1 MAACKGLFRVAAGKT
16 ACGNGLTRVD
26 ERGVIADEIIAW
38 LKLKPHPKE
47 GGFYSETWR
56 ADEMIPAGMLPAR
69 YPGQRSFSTCIYY
82 LLAPGTFSA
91 IHRLQSDEIFHFY
104 LGDPVEMLQL
114 SPDGTGKTMVL
125 GPDLQAGMTPQV
137 IVPRGVWQGSQLV
150 EGGKFALLGCT
161 VAPGFDFADYEHG
174 QREDLM
180 AGYPEFR
187 DQIVAL
193 TAE

>member
-1 MAACKGLFRVAAGKT
+1 MAACKGLFWRAVGKT
-16 ACGNGLTRVD
+16 ACGNGLKRVD
-26 ERGVIADEIIAW
+26 ERGVTADEIIAL

-47 GGFYSETWR
+47 GGYYSETYR
-56 ADEMIPAGMLPAR
+56 ADETIPAGVLSSR
-69 YPGQRSFSTCIYY
+69 YPGERSLSTCIYY

-114 SPDGTGKTMVL
+114 SADGTGQTVIL
-125 GPDLQAGMTPQV
+125 GSDLRGDMTPQV
-137 IVPRGVWQGSQLV
+137 VVPRGVWQGSRLMA
-150 EGGKFALLGCT
+150 GGKFALLGCT

-174 QREDLM
+174 RRKDLIEV
-180 AGYPEFR
+180 YPDFGEK
-187 DQIVAL
+187 IVAL